1 MKKQREPRIKKRL
14 ACTLEVAGH
23 RHSGIVLN
31 VSPGGLFVQTRAKV
45 EPGTEVTIELSV
57 PGASEPLSLTA
68 VVVRQ
73 KIVPQQLISVAR
85 GGLAFT
91 IASAPKEYFAFL
103 ASFTPGAA
111 PPKRAQPAEPETPK
125 NRYRARLKQVG
136 GSRTRSCI
144 VLSDNEAE
152 AREQVLAE
160 AGEDWKILDLQSA

>member
-1 MKKQREPRIKKRL
+1 MKKQKEPRTKKRL
-14 ACTLEVAGH
+14 TCTLEVAGH
-23 RHSGIVLN
+23 RHSGIVLD
-31 VSPGGLFVQTRAKV
+31 VSPGGLFVQTRAKS
-45 EPGTEVTIELSV
+45 ETGAEVRIELTV

-68 VVVRQ
+68 VVVWQ
-73 KIVPQQLISVAR
+73 NIVPQQLISVAR
-85 GGLAFT
+85 GGLGFT
-91 IASAPKEYFAFL
+91 IVRAPEEYFAFV

-111 PPKRAQPAEPETPK
+111 PPKSAQPAEPEAPK

-160 AGEDWKILDLQSA
+160 FGEGWKVLDLQSA